1 MPNYLLLLSL
11 GIGFALLLT
20 PISRRLAFVVGAID
34 KPGRRHVHL
43 VPTPRFGGAALL
55 PALGLTILA
64 VAMLDRFAGGA
75 MRLESAKLAAL
86 AIGALM
92 VTTVGAIDDVRPLR
106 PIIKLMVEVAA
117 ASIAVYGGYRITSLS
132 GIHLELLSF
141 PLSVLFIV
149 TAINA
154 VNMIDGLD
162 GLAVGLCLSI
172 AATLFFLCSSSGQI
186 GAAMIMAALCG
197 TLIGFLP
204 YNFHPARIFLGDSGA
219 LLLGFMLGTG
229 AISTSHKMA
238 GAVAIAAPFLA
249 LGLPLA
255 ELMLTALRRTLR
267 AVHVVRLDDKVSRYD
282 FLFLGRPALFSADR
296 DHIHHRLL
304 AFGIS
309 HRTTVLL
316 LYGVSVAV
324 CAVAFVIASHEDM
337 HQGPLLAV
345 LMVAAVIGV
354 RGLGY
359 RELRPFRSGLLLPL
373 FDLPSMNRKIV
384 QPLLDAGFILASYA
398 IAFLI
403 AGGPVG
409 GTSSFVISML
419 IVATTQM
426 IALMAGGLYRR
437 SYRRAGMDDILA
449 LGKTLALAIG
459 AGYVASLMAPTLR
472 PQLGVLLIDAY
483 LLATMVIGARISFR
497 LLDHLFERRRPDA
510 LRVLIYGAG
519 RAGAVA
525 LREIRSNTGLA
536 MTAVGFLDDDPRRSG
551 SMLNGVAIH
560 PSENLSN
567 MIRED
572 EFDAVVLA
580 SNKIKMVREQILTE
594 QCKHA
599 GLRVVRF
606 EINWQGAVFINS
618 SAPPAMLRRTASVIR
633 IHGAGMRN

>member
-1 MPNYLLLLSL
+1 MPNYALLFSF
-11 GIGFALLLT
+11 GVAFALVLT

-34 KPGRRHVHL
+34 EPGRRHVHL

-55 PALGLTILA
+55 PALSLTVLA
-64 VAMLDRFAGGA
+64 VAMLDRFDGGA
-75 MRLESAKLAAL
+75 MRLESGKLIAL

-106 PIIKLMVEVAA
+106 PIIKLIVEVAA
-117 ASIAVYGGYRITSLS
+117 ASVAVYGGYRITSLS

-172 AATLFFLCSSSGQI
+172 FATLFFLCSSSEQI
-186 GAAMIMAALCG
+186 VAAMIMAALCG
-197 TLIGFLP
+197 ALIGFLP

-219 LLLGFMLGTG
+219 LLLGFMAGTG

-249 LGLPLA
+249 LGLPMA
-255 ELMLTALRRTLR
+255 ELMLTTLRRTLR
-267 AVHVVRLDDKVSRYD
+267 AVHVVRLDQEISRYD
-282 FLFLGRPALFSADR
+282 FLFIGRPALFSADR

-324 CAVAFVIASHEDM
+324 CAVAFVIANDQDV
-337 HQGPLLAV
+337 HQGPLLAA
-345 LMVAAVIGV
+345 LMVAAIIGV

-359 RELRPFRSGLLLPL
+359 RELRPFRSGILLPL

-384 QPLLDAGFILASYA
+384 HVLIDGGFILASYA
-398 IAFLI
+398 VAFL
-403 AGGPVG
+403 VG
-409 GTSSFVISML
+409 GGSARGASTFVISML
-419 IVATTQM
+419 IVAPVQM
-426 IALMAGGLYRR
+426 VGLGLGGLYRR
-437 SYRRAGMDDILA
+437 TYRPVGMDDLLA
-449 LGKTLALAIG
+449 LGKTLAIAIG
-459 AGYVASLMAPTLR
+459 AGGIASMMVPAIR
-472 PQLGVLLIDAY
+472 PSLGVLLIDAY
-483 LLATMVIGARISFR
+483 LLATMIIGARIAFR
-497 LLDHLFERRRPDA
+497 LLDHAFERRRPDA

-525 LREIRSNTGLA
+525 LREIRSNTELA
-536 MTAVGFLDDDPRRSG
+536 MTAVGFLDDDPQRSG

-580 SNKIKMVREQILTE
+580 STKIKMVREQILTE
-594 QCKHA
+594 QCQHA

-606 EINWQGAVFINS
+606 EINWQGAVFSNS
-618 SAPPAMLRRTASVIR
+618 SAPPAMLRRTASVIQ
-633 IHGAGMRN
+633 IHGAGLRN